1 MKRIGLILAT
11 LLALVAFGLVVSWT
25 TRIPP
30 AGAEKA
36 NLGEPTAPPDFT
48 LKDLD
53 DHRVSLSQFKGE
65 VVLVNFWTTWCEPC
79 KTEIPWLMELQDKY
93 AGRGFSV
100 LGIAMDEEGK
110 SAVAAFAQEERF
122 GMSGVSRFINYPIV
136 LGNDATADKFGGVI
150 VFPTSFLISKDGREV
165 KRVDGLMSY
174 DETNKDIQSQL
185 EPNEGPA
192 H

>member
-1 MKRIGLILAT
+1 MKRIGLILVMVVAI
-11 LLALVAFGLVVSWT
+11 VAFGLVVSWT
-25 TRIPP
+25 TRFPP
-30 AGAEKA
+30 AGAEIVD
-36 NLGEPTAPPDFT
+36 LGKPTAPPDFT

-53 DHRVSLSQFKGE
+53 DHRVSLSQFKGK

-79 KTEIPWLMELQDKY
+79 KTEIPWLVDLQDKY

-110 SAVAAFAQEERF
+110 SAVAAFAQDERF
-122 GMSGVSRFINYPIV
+122 GMSGEPRFINYPIV

-185 EPNEGPA
+185 ELNEGSA